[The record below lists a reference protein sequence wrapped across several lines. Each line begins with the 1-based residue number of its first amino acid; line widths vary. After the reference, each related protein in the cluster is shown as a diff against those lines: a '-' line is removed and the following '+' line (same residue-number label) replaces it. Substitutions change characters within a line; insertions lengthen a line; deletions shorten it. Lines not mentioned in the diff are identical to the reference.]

1 MSFFRA
7 VGRHIEDKYGNV
19 LDPRD
24 RNVQLRAMKQLDA
37 GDSNLNDE
45 LLKALKAPKETGN
58 STPRM
63 AGDVFTKPAKES
75 AVITQPTNNVTLLDD
90 LRGVKPQINAGT
102 VVHTMAGQ
110 LGVENQ
116 LLSDP
121 KIIRAISDRY
131 GFEFNP
137 NQLIDYNTPE
147 GRDLQHKGVDIL
159 VPQNSTIPQHRGRTI
174 DFKGRTDSRNWR
186 GGGRVYQDMPIELI
200 SQDYSGW
207 DNRIFGSRNV
217 PRTLGQLQ
225 AELDI
230 RTKGKPGWSV
240 DPTKITDTI
249 IYSNPGAQRLSFIDG
264 QAMRDRTNDLISEQ
278 FNTGN
283 VFYPS
288 FWNKNPN
295 GRSYNTVNLA
305 IDYDVLDRVLGDYV
319 EHIPLN

>member
-1 MSFFRA
+1 M
-7 VGRHIEDKYGNV
+7 
-19 LDPRD
+19 PR
-24 RNVQLRAMKQLDA
+24 
-37 GDSNLNDE
+37 G
-45 LLKALKAPKETGN
+45 LKAWKGQLIDPESGNRFRPGSPGFDALMRQFPDEAAAVLSGN

-63 AGDVFTKPAKES
+63 AGDVFTEPAKES
-75 AVITQPTNNVTLLDD
+75 AVITQPTNNVILLDN
-90 LRGVKPQINAGT
+90 LRGLKPQTNT

-121 KIIRAISDRY
+121 RIVKAISDRY
-131 GFEFNP
+131 GFQFNP

-147 GRDLQHKGVDIL
+147 GRALQHKGVDIL
-159 VPQNSTIPQHRGRTI
+159 VPQTSTIPQHRGRTI

-207 DNRIFGSRNV
+207 DNRIVGGRNV

-264 QAMRDRTNDLISEQ
+264 QAMRNRTNDLISEQ
-278 FNTGN
+278 LNTGN

-305 IDYDVLDRVLGDYV
+305 IDYDVIDRVLGDYV
-319 EHIPLN
+319 EHMTLN